1 MKCNRV
7 NYSLCFSLSDS
18 HSLFLLLRTVQKD
31 KSLFASKEDQVSQ
44 LNVQIKDALTAI
56 DAHHDKHQKDFQRMS
71 KKTTGAHRRAVQ
83 EGIATLNS
91 RLQGIAVDF

>member
-1 MKCNRV
+1 M
-7 NYSLCFSLSDS
+7 
-18 HSLFLLLRTVQKD
+18 HTVQKD

-44 LNVQIKDALTAI
+44 LNIQIKDALTEI
-56 DAHHDKHQKDFQRMS
+56 SVDEEELQKASQHMS

-91 RLQGIAVDF
+91 RMQGIAVDF